1 VVASQVGRLARLDVL
16 AVTAGLWFLGKCL
29 RYAFPP
35 LFGTLG
41 ETYGVS
47 RTVLGTAFTGFM
59 LVYAAMQFPSGVLA
73 DRAGSVRVLAAGAL
87 VTGVGALVLVVD
99 APFLVLA
106 GAMVVMGG
114 GTGVHKTVSINLL
127 SRVYPARTG
136 RALGVFDTVGSLA
149 GVAAPAAV
157 VAVAGL
163 PAVLGAP
170 WRTIYLAGG
179 LACLGLAAAV
189 VLRVPGRLADEGTA
203 DATAEADSPAD
214 GDSADD
220 ADGTVGLRRYAALF
234 AEPRFSTFV
243 VVTALFSFAYN
254 SVVAFLPLFLT
265 AEVGLA
271 PTTANLLYSALFVV
285 SLVQLGTGEASDR
298 VGVLPV
304 LVGTLGVATAG
315 LGALVVL
322 AGGATATA
330 PATGGV
336 LGVTVDART
345 LAMGAA
351 VVALGFGSHGYR
363 PVRGAYLMDA
373 LPGDV
378 SGGGLGAVRT
388 LLMGAGAVGPAVVGY
403 LSETAGFVAAFSV
416 LVAALA
422 CATALTV
429 ALWALDR
436 RSR

>member
-1 VVASQVGRLARLDVL
+1 
-16 AVTAGLWFLGKCL
+16 
-29 RYAFPP
+29 
-35 LFGTLG
+35 
-41 ETYGVS
+41 
-47 RTVLGTAFTGFM
+47 
-59 LVYAAMQFPSGVLA
+59 
-73 DRAGSVRVLAAGAL
+73 
-87 VTGVGALVLVVD
+87 
-99 APFLVLA
+99 
-106 GAMVVMGG
+106 
-114 GTGVHKTVSINLL
+114 
-127 SRVYPARTG
+127 
-136 RALGVFDTVGSLA
+136 
-149 GVAAPAAV
+149 
-157 VAVAGL
+157 
-163 PAVLGAP
+163 
-170 WRTIYLAGG
+170 
-179 LACLGLAAAV
+179 
-189 VLRVPGRLADEGTA
+189 
-203 DATAEADSPAD
+203 
-214 GDSADD
+214 D
-220 ADGTVGLRRYAALF
+220 ADGTVDLRRYAALF
-234 AEPRFSTFV
+234 DEPRFSTFV

-351 VVALGFGSHGYR
+351 VVALGLGSHGYR
-363 PVRGAYLMDA
+363 PARGAYLMDV

-422 CATALTV
+422 CATALTA